1 MVAPARRTR
10 GPAGR
15 TPETDL
21 GDRVASAAVAAVAGG
36 LTGVLLWVLFALWLG
51 RYFLTLEDLH
61 FIDTVLSSAG
71 IAAVVGF
78 TAPNTLPD
86 FFGRV
91 WHWLWALV
99 RRCGMPPP

>member
-1 MVAPARRTR
+1 MALARRTR

-36 LTGVLLWVLFALWLG
+36 LTSALLWTLFALWLG

-61 FIDTVLSSAG
+61 FIDTVLTSAG

-78 TAPNTLPD
+78 TAPNALPD
-86 FFGRV
+86 SFGRL
-91 WHWLWALV
+91 WHGLWALV
-99 RRCGMPPP
+99 SRGGMPPP

>member
-1 MVAPARRTR
+1 MAAPARRSR
-10 GPAGR
+10 GQTSA
-15 TPETDL
+15 TEW
-21 GDRVASAAVAAVAGG
+21 GDRLASAAVAAVAGG
-36 LTGVLLWVLFALWLG
+36 LTGALLWILFALWLG

-61 FIDTVLSSAG
+61 FIDTVLTGAG

-78 TAPNTLPD
+78 TAPNALPD

-99 RRCGMPPP
+99 SRGGMPPP